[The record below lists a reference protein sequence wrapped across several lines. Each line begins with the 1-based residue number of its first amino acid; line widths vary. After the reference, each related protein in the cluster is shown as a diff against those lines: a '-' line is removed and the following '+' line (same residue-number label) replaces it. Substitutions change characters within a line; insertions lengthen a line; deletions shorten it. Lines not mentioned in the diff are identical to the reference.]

1 MKKLILIFI
10 CVMTSIH
17 AQPVQCTFNELFNNY
32 DPKFSQFSCYEY
44 LAYNFTPET
53 IVDSVFMYCSQ
64 LQDILSLKRR
74 TDRGIELIARPAEKC
89 NDRKEKVELISK
101 MIDLLNRR
109 PYDWCN
115 AMVFGILQN
124 SILKGHSEDVYEQV
138 LYLCGQYYCMSY
150 CILGG
155 YYRTPEMYNTLLNFY
170 EKNRDTTVFD
180 REELLY
186 TVALAR
192 LGHQPSFEIVKR
204 IYENSSP
211 IRHNELAVRM
221 FVAINDR
228 KSLEFLIKLLETDKM
243 YIEAGTLLTHG
254 HRLLISCIKE
264 LSPSILGT
272 CWDGVHSKASYAALL
287 ECFYATEDKDIIYSN
302 KFIFN

>member
-1 MKKLILIFI
+1 MN
-10 CVMTSIH
+10 SIQ
-17 AQPVQCTFNELFNNY
+17 AQKVQCTFNDLFNNY
-32 DPKFSQFSCYEY
+32 DPKISEFSCNKY
-44 LAYNFTPET
+44 LADNFTPET

-64 LQDILSLKRR
+64 LQDTLSLIRR
-74 TDRGIELIARPAEKC
+74 TDRGIR
-89 NDRKEKVELISK
+89 LISWPAFRSYDIKQQIKLIDSMIVLLK
-101 MIDLLNRR
+101 MKPHSQCSAPLYRLLEKL
-109 PYDWCN
+109 
-115 AMVFGILQN
+115 I
-124 SILKGHSEDVYEQV
+124 KEGHSEDVYEQV
-138 LYLCGQYYCMSY
+138 LDLCGRYDCANY
-150 CILGG
+150 ITLGS
-155 YYRTPEMYNTLLNFY
+155 YYRIPEMYNTILNMY

-180 REELLY
+180 KKEVLY
-186 TVALAR
+186 TIALAR
-192 LGHQPSFEIVKR
+192 LGHQPSFEIVKQ
-204 IYENSSP
+204 IYEINSP
-211 IRHNELAVRM
+211 IRHNESAVRM

-254 HRLLISCIKE
+254 HRLLIRCIKE